1 MVETRSQRK
10 AKEAGQAASP
20 ESNGSATTSNGNGKH
35 CNESMD
41 ATTISSNNTA
51 ANEDASTM
59 SKVAKE
65 VVKTPRR
72 SKIAFL
78 LICIISYAMFPQ
90 GGLYVDDNSAITWK
104 HVWYYGWITA
114 VSTGLGVL
122 PLVFVRDGE
131 LDTFYIGVSNAIASG
146 MMIAASYSL
155 ILEGVTFT
163 DVMDISDVSCVRRT
177 CLGIL
182 LGVMFLLGTKSF
194 LDQHEDL
201 KVGGLSGADARKV
214 MLIIFVMTLHSFS
227 EGVGI
232 GVSFGGDNGD
242 KLGMFISASLA
253 VHNIP
258 EGLAVAIVLLPRRVS
273 KLTASMWCIATS
285 LPQPLMAVP
294 AFMFVNTFVPILPI
308 GLGFAGGAMAFVAV
322 FELLVE
328 AYEDTESV
336 PITGSLTVAAF
347 AGMMY
352 LQNMLHGDL

>member
-20 ESNGSATTSNGNGKH
+20 ENGTTNGHGEQDTMNKSNQA
-35 CNESMD
+35 E
-41 ATTISSNNTA
+41 TA
-51 ANEDASTM
+51 AGVEKAHSDP
-59 SKVAKE
+59 VR
-65 VVKTPRR
+65 TPKR
-72 SKIAFL
+72 SKILFMIML
-78 LICIISYAMFPQ
+78 IISYVMFPP
-90 GGLYVDDNSAITWK
+90 GGLYVEDNSAITWM

-163 DVMDISDVSCVRRT
+163 DAMDVSDVSCERRT
-177 CLGIL
+177 CLGIF
-182 LGVMFLLGTKSF
+182 LGVMFLMMTKSF
-194 LDQHEDL
+194 LDHHEDL
-201 KVGGLSGADARKV
+201 KLGGLSGVDARKV

-258 EGLAVAIVLLPRRVS
+258 EGLAVSIVLLPRRVS
-273 KLTASMWCIATS
+273 KLTAAMWCIATS

-294 AFMFVNTFVPILPI
+294 AFMFVNTFIPILPI

-336 PITGSLTVAAF
+336 LITGGLTVTAF
-347 AGMMY
+347 TGMMY
-352 LQNMLHGDL
+352 MQNMLHDM